1 MVSTTR
7 KNSKRVLICYLRF
20 NTDEYHV
27 DMNINMFQQMFKT
40 WEKIMEE
47 RLRGKQNDTYSK
59 LGSEET
65 GVSVEKVKA
74 EWWGKLRSTR
84 Y

>member
-1 MVSTTR
+1 
-7 KNSKRVLICYLRF
+7 
-20 NTDEYHV
+20 
-27 DMNINMFQQMFKT
+27 MFKT

-74 EWWGKLRSTR
+74 KWWGKLRSTR

>member
-1 MVSTTR
+1 MCVC
-7 KNSKRVLICYLRF
+7 VL
-20 NTDEYHV
+20 N
-27 DMNINMFQQMFKT
+27 QMFKT

>member
-1 MVSTTR
+1 MCVC
-7 KNSKRVLICYLRF
+7 VL
-20 NTDEYHV
+20 N
-27 DMNINMFQQMFKT
+27 QMFKT
-40 WEKIMEE
+40 WEKNMEE

-74 EWWGKLRSTR
+74 KWWGKLRSTR

>member
-1 MVSTTR
+1 MCVC
-7 KNSKRVLICYLRF
+7 VL
-20 NTDEYHV
+20 N
-27 DMNINMFQQMFKT
+27 QMFTT

-74 EWWGKLRSTR
+74 KWWGKLRSTR

>member
-1 MVSTTR
+1 MCVC
-7 KNSKRVLICYLRF
+7 VL
-20 NTDEYHV
+20 N
-27 DMNINMFQQMFKT
+27 QMFKT

-65 GVSVEKVKA
+65 GVSVE
-74 EWWGKLRSTR
+74 R
-84 Y
+84 

>member
-1 MVSTTR
+1 MCVC
-7 KNSKRVLICYLRF
+7 VL
-20 NTDEYHV
+20 N
-27 DMNINMFQQMFKT
+27 QMFKT

-65 GVSVEKVKA
+65 GVSVENVKA
-74 EWWGKLRSTR
+74 KWWGKLRSTR